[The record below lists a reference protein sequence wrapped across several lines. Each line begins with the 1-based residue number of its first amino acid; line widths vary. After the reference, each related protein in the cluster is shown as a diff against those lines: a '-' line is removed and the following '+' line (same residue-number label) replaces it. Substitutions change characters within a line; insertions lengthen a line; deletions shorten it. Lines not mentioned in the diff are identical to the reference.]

1 MATATHP
8 DTVNS
13 AEKDMYG
20 NGAGMHGNGVGAT
33 DYAAAAKARR
43 PYDYG
48 GNPLA
53 HIATNDSTLGMP
65 AFGGAFQPGLYAAP
79 KKGIANPA
87 PLGLSAFA
95 LTTFILS
102 LINLNTRGVAEPN
115 IVVASAFAYGGLVQ
129 LLAGMWEMAVGNT
142 FGATALSSYGGF
154 WISVAITLTPGGFGI
169 VTALGGG
176 TSPAFLNSFGFFL
189 FGWFIFTTLL
199 LICTLKS
206 TVAFFLL
213 FFTLDLAFLCLGIGY
228 LDHSVSATGAAS
240 PNHTAIKAGGGFG
253 IIAAFLAWYNAF
265 AGIADSSN
273 SFFVVPVAH
282 FPWSDKGRERRAKV
296 NNDGP
301 RAEASV

>member
-1 MATATHP
+1 MSTTHP
-8 DTVNS
+8 ETVNNV
-13 AEKDMYG
+13 EKDVHG
-20 NGAGMHGNGVGAT
+20 NGAGVNGHGAGVGAT
-33 DYAAAAKARR
+33 DHAKQRR

-102 LINLNTRGVAEPN
+102 LINLQTRGVDEPN
-115 IVVASAFAYGGLVQ
+115 LVVASAFAYGGLVQ

-154 WISVAITLTPGGFGI
+154 WISIGITLTPGGFGI

-176 TSPAFLNSFGFFL
+176 TSPMFLNSFGFFL
-189 FGWFIFTTLL
+189 FGWFIFTFLL
-199 LICTLKS
+199 LLCTLKS
-206 TVAFFLL
+206 TVAFFML
-213 FFTLDLAFLCLGIGY
+213 FFTLDLAFLCLAIGY
-228 LDHSVSATGAAS
+228 IDNHDGAK
-240 PNHTAIKAGGGFG
+240 NITAIKAGGGFG
-253 IIAAFLAWYNAF
+253 LLAAFLAWYNAF

-282 FPWSDKGRERRAKV
+282 FPWSDKGRERREKV
-296 NNDGP
+296 NNEQA
-301 RAEASV
+301 RADASV